1 MQIKKQISEMT
12 MGKTLKIVS
21 LFILSIAIVM
31 GAAESADA
39 KKKKKK
45 FEITEAEHALLDKW
59 EAKKTE
65 KSRKKTVKKLRK
77 VLKKKVKYV
86 GATKCNGSC
95 HDPYYEAWK
104 ESPHGGTYNLLKP
117 GERIRGQGH
126 GQSLTLRRTT
136 PQPHYVYGAIP
147 QGYKQRGGFK
157 PAGSKNKKGK
167 DTSSTIDPDEPN
179 KEQVGC
185 EMCHSVAGGS
195 HFRAVMKASKGKFD
209 KGDTEKYGQRWDYAN
224 VCTRCH
230 THPNTPFKPSV
241 HDKYKFNFEE
251 RKKKVHLAADFYN
264 EDNMDQKLEKAKDR
278 AKEVSQSEKT
288 PLIIEDF
295 EIKKGKLKFKKGTK
309 PYNKKKKS
317 FNYKK

>member
-1 MQIKKQISEMT
+1 MWRKRKYLERT
-12 MGKTLKIVS
+12 MGKTLRIVS
-21 LFILSIAIVM
+21 LFIFSVSIVL
-31 GAAESADA
+31 GGVHDADA

-117 GERIRGQGH
+117 GERKEAKERVK
-126 GQSLTLRRTT
+126 LDPEKDYTTT
-136 PQPHYVYGAIP
+136 PLCLRCHTT
-147 QGYKQRGGFK
+147 GYKQRGGFK

-167 DTSSTIDPDEPN
+167 DASSTIDPEEPN

-251 RKKKVHLAADFYN
+251 RKLKVHLAADFYN
-264 EDNMDQKLEKAKDR
+264 EDNMDQKLEKVKDR

-288 PLIIEDF
+288 PLVIEDF
-295 EIKKGKLKFKKGTK
+295 KIKKGKLKFKKGTK